1 MINIRYAAQVTI
13 SGTMEDKQIG
23 NLPFELF
30 KTAFLSEITNEL
42 KKLIIDYVADDN
54 ISVEVL
60 PLYADVYKT
69 EG

>member
-13 SGTMEDKQIG
+13 SGTIEDKQIEK
-23 NLPFELF
+23 LPFELF
-30 KTAFLSEITNEL
+30 KTAFLSEITDEL
-42 KKLIIDYVADDN
+42 KKLIVDDVADDN

>member
-13 SGTMEDKQIG
+13 SGTMEDKQIE
-23 NLPFELF
+23 NLPFEQF
-30 KTAFLSEITNEL
+30 KNAFLSEITNEL
-42 KKLIIDYVADDN
+42 KKLIVDDVADDD